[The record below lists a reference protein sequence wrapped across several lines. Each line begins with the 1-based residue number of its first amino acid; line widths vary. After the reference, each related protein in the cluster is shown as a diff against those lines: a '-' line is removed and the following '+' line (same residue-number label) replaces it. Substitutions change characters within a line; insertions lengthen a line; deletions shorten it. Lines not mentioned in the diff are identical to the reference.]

1 MKKINVLLAALTLAV
16 TALTPLTSSAAAL
29 TGDSGTTEVSMSVNS
44 SYTVTIPDSVTQ
56 LEVNDTLQVTAADVL
71 LHYNEKLVV
80 SVASENGWKLKDKEH
95 SENNADISYTLNI
108 DGNKVTNDAAVL
120 VVPYDLKNKSANLTV
135 AEIGDPTYAGTYS
148 DTLTFNVKT
157 EDITTTPAG

>member
-29 TGDSGTTEVSMSVNS
+29 NGDSGTTEVSKTFDP

-56 LEVNDTLQVTAADVL
+56 LEVNGALQVTAETFL
-71 LHYNEKLVV
+71 KYNQQLVV
-80 SVASENGWKLKDKEH
+80 SVASGNGWVLKDKAHE
-95 SENNADISYTLNI
+95 ENNKDISYTL
-108 DGNKVTNDAAVL
+108 KVGETVVENNAAVL

-135 AEIGDPTYAGTYS
+135 ANIGDPTYAGTYS
-148 DTLTFNVKT
+148 DTLTFSVKT
-157 EDITTTPAG
+157 EDITAAPAG